1 MKLETKFNIG
11 DPVIIKGQRYKVSKF
26 SIEIRKDAF
35 TEEVKAIILVYGDK
49 KVKELTD
56 CTIGVGDVAEES
68 DVVADPL
75 A

>member
-11 DPVIIKGQRYKVSKF
+11 DPVIIKGQRYKVSKL
-26 SIEIRKDAF
+26 SIEIRKDVF
-35 TEEVKAIILVYGDK
+35 TDEVKTTILVYGDK
-49 KVKELTD
+49 KVKELMD
-56 CTIGVGDVAEES
+56 YTITVGDVAEES